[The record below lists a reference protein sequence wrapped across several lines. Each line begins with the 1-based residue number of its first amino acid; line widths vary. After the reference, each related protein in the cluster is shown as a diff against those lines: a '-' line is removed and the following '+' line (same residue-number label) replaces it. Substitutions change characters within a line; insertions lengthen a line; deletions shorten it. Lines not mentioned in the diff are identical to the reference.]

1 MTAKLTKILA
11 DQYKY
16 ALSTGDINN
25 LPIQP
30 LYEAMQNLYKDA
42 ARVWGNRVRLSI
54 NKEVV
59 KKSLGSMGYN
69 EQLLRLIEQFFRL
82 DFFQYVTQIN
92 DTTRAELEK
101 IFSEGFAQGLNLAQ
115 IADRI
120 EVLGL
125 VRYRAKMI
133 ARTEVNTAANRGALI
148 AAQATGLPLKK
159 EWLATMD
166 KRTRDTHK
174 HIDGTTIPFDDM
186 FKVGN
191 DMLECPGDR
200 GGKDGR
206 PKTSAKETI
215 NCRCTCLFIPIE

>member
-1 MTAKLTKILA
+1 MAAKLTKILA

-16 ALSTGDINN
+16 ALTTGDINN

-30 LYEAMQNLYKDA
+30 LYELLQNLYKDA
-42 ARVWGNRVRLSI
+42 ARVWGNRVRMSI

-69 EQLLRLIEQFFRL
+69 EQLLKLIEQFFRL

-92 DTTRAELEK
+92 DTTRSELEK
-101 IFSEGFAQGLNLAQ
+101 IFNEGFSQGLNLVQ

-125 VRYRAKMI
+125 VRYRAKTI

-174 HIDGTTIPFDDM
+174 HIDGTTIAFDEM

-191 DMLECPGDR
+191 DMMECPGDR
-200 GGKDGR
+200 GGVNGR